1 MEGKNMSKKPELT
14 STIRRV
20 YDEIDNIID
29 TFTDL
34 SDIIHFERTIPVI
47 DRVGMDV
54 EYNDRYLFEELELM
68 LEHNPDVA
76 SYAIEQTGDH
86 LEGAYELAMYSFVTV
101 DGGHGL
107 GYFYYEI

>member
-14 STIRRV
+14 STVRRI
-20 YDEIDNIID
+20 YDEIDDIIS

-34 SDIIHFERTIPVI
+34 SDIIHFEKTFLVI
-47 DRVGMDV
+47 DRVSMDI
-54 EYNDRYLFEELELM
+54 EYNDKHIFEELESM
-68 LEHNPDVA
+68 LEYNPDVA

-107 GYFYYEI
+107 GYFYYET